1 MIRLL
6 LIYCTSVF
14 AQQADHLLLIRVITQ
29 PSPAES
35 FSIYNPTDSPINLS
49 NYYICDDEEYYKMQT
64 EGDMSPASNASGVT
78 TEGFTAKFP
87 DISIIPG
94 DTLHII
100 LNENFNEFY
109 GEDFIPDI
117 TMYGSEINSMIET
130 ESGSI
135 SSTNNKIEESSELI
149 ILFKW
154 DGNSDHLI
162 EDVDY
167 FIWGAYQTPI
177 NKSGISTYQ
186 NDTPSDSQLYFE
198 SEAEVYNAYSRIGK
212 DEIGEVET
220 GGNGI
225 TGHDETSE
233 SFRTSW
239 EVIEFFVMGC
249 TDSNAPNYNETAEI
263 DDGSCFVPLVD
274 ILNDE
279 YDCIASSNGYCD
291 STPTCPVVRIRGMIV
306 DYFDVTVYGG
316 PHAIT
321 VEDEEGFRVEATIW
335 PSEWDIA
342 NDNISNYLI
351 TPPYNRYLIAAQGSV
366 FEYEGEKQLLIC
378 TPDDFFVIESFDQE
392 GFFTEDESASV
403 QISPAP
409 FVLLPSLGETL
420 DFSYSFPNN
429 SRVRVSIF
437 DISGRFITSLVDKY
451 YSNSG
456 IVKRYED
463 SSAWDGRDQLGQIV
477 SPGTYIMHMEVMNP
491 VTGETQTDAAPIVVG
506 VKN

>member
-6 LIYCTSVF
+6 LIFCTLVF
-14 AQQADHLLLIRVITQ
+14 AQQVDHLLLTRVITQ
-29 PSPAES
+29 PSSAES

-64 EGDMSPASNASGVT
+64 EGDMSPASNSS
-78 TEGFTAKFP
+78 GFTAKFP

-100 LNENFNEFY
+100 LNGNYNEFY

-135 SSTNNKIEESSELI
+135 SSTNDKIEESSELI

-154 DGNSDHLI
+154 DGNGDHLI

-186 NDTPSDSQLYFE
+186 NDTLSDSQLYFE
-198 SEAEVYNAYSRIGK
+198 SEAEVYNAYSRIGT
-212 DEIGEVET
+212 DEIGEIEL

-233 SFRTSW
+233 NFRESW
-239 EVIEFFVMGC
+239 EVIEIFVMGC

-263 DDGSCFVPLVD
+263 DDGSCFVPFVD

-279 YDCIASSNGYCD
+279 YDCIVSSN
-291 STPTCPVVRIRGMIV
+291 
-306 DYFDVTVYGG
+306 
-316 PHAIT
+316 
-321 VEDEEGFRVEATIW
+321 
-335 PSEWDIA
+335 
-342 NDNISNYLI
+342 
-351 TPPYNRYLIAAQGSV
+351 
-366 FEYEGEKQLLIC
+366 
-378 TPDDFFVIESFDQE
+378 
-392 GFFTEDESASV
+392 
-403 QISPAP
+403 
-409 FVLLPSLGETL
+409 
-420 DFSYSFPNN
+420 
-429 SRVRVSIF
+429 
-437 DISGRFITSLVDKY
+437 
-451 YSNSG
+451 
-456 IVKRYED
+456 
-463 SSAWDGRDQLGQIV
+463 
-477 SPGTYIMHMEVMNP
+477 
-491 VTGETQTDAAPIVVG
+491 
-506 VKN
+506 